1 MTGAIRPTHPNN
13 ISFVERIGMYPELAI
28 GYLGLLLFMIGDGV
42 EAGFLS
48 LMLTDM
54 RFGTAKVALVFTA
67 YGASAALGSWL
78 SGALSDIFGPKK
90 VMWAGLL
97 IWLGF
102 EIPVSSRRH
111 RACKL
116 QNHCRQLWP
125 ARLRLSLLCLRL
137 SLLGRRRHARA
148 LPRHRRRMVLVRAH
162 RRPSHARRAAR
173 QFCRAPHWRLQ
184 NPVGLR
190 RAWSP
195 SADSSPCLLVKE
207 KRGTLPL
214 STTGENPLA
223 VLFTGVSI
231 LWRHPKVA
239 LGGIVATITTTSEF
253 GFLVC
258 LPIFYVQ
265 KVGFTEGQW
274 LQIVSIIF
282 ATNVVANLFW
292 GWVGDKIG
300 WRRTITFVGACGCA
314 LTTMGLFYVPHI
326 FGPNFILVMLAGMAY
341 GIALAGFVPIAAI
354 MAVLAP
360 ESRGASMSIMN
371 LGSGL
376 SMFTGPAIVGIFQPM
391 FGISGV
397 IWIFALHVPDRR
409 RPELH
414 APHPRRPVTPIRNR
428 NQYPQ
433 LNHLLA
439 NSPPTPG
446 FPGLDSETRETTT
459 LNPSANPLTR

>member
-1 MTGAIRPTHPNN
+1 MTGSIEPGSQTKIPFA
-13 ISFVERIGMYPELAI
+13 ERLGMHPELAI

-48 LMLTDM
+48 LMLTDLH
-54 RFGTAKVALVFTA
+54 FSTAKVALVFTA
-67 YGASAALGSWL
+67 YGASAALASWL

-90 VMWAGLL
+90 VMWAGLV

-102 EIPVSSRRH
+102 EMPF
-111 RACKL
+111 
-116 QNHCRQLWP
+116 
-125 ARLRLSLLCLRL
+125 
-137 SLLGRRRHARA
+137 LLGGIAHANYETIVVSYGLRGFGYPFFAYGFLCWVAAVTPERYLGTAVGWFWSARTGGLPTLGA
-148 LPRHRRRMVLVRAH
+148 LLASFTFPLIGGYRTLWVSVVLV
-162 RRPSHARRAAR
+162 AAG
-173 QFCRAPHWRLQ
+173 
-184 NPVGLR
+184 GLI
-190 RAWSP
+190 AL
-195 SADSSPCLLVKE
+195 LLVKE
-207 KRGTLPL
+207 KRGSLPL
-214 STTGENPLA
+214 STTGENPLR

-231 LWRHPKVA
+231 VWRHPKVG

-265 KVGFTEGQW
+265 KVGFTQGQW

-292 GWVGDKIG
+292 GWVGDRIG

-314 LTTMGLFYVPHI
+314 VTTLGLFYIPHI
-326 FGPNFILVMLAGMAY
+326 FGANFMFVMLAGMAY

-376 SMFTGPAIVGIFQPM
+376 SMFTGPAIVGIFQPI

-397 IWIFALHVPDRR
+397 IWIFASMYVISAVLSYMLR
-409 RPELH
+409 
-414 APHPRRPVTPIRNR
+414 I
-428 NQYPQ
+428 
-433 LNHLLA
+433 
-439 NSPPTPG
+439 PG
-446 FPGLDSETRETTT
+446 VRSLR
-459 LNPSANPLTR
+459 

>member
-1 MTGAIRPTHPNN
+1 MTAAIHPFGQNK
-13 ISFVERIGMYPELAI
+13 ISFVERIGMHPELAI

-54 RFGTAKVALVFTA
+54 HFGTVKVALVFTA

-102 EIPVSSRRH
+102 EIPF
-111 RACKL
+111 
-116 QNHCRQLWP
+116 
-125 ARLRLSLLCLRL
+125 
-137 SLLGRRRHARA
+137 LLGGIAHANYKIIVVSYGLRGFGYPFFAYGFLCWVAAVTPERYLGTAVGWFWSARTGGLPTLGA
-148 LPRHRRRMVLVRAH
+148 LLASFAVPLIGGYKTLWVSVVLVAIG
-162 RRPSHARRAAR
+162 
-173 QFCRAPHWRLQ
+173 
-184 NPVGLR
+184 GLI
-190 RAWSP
+190 A
-195 SADSSPCLLVKE
+195 LLLIRE
-207 KRGTLPL
+207 KRGSLPL

-314 LTTMGLFYVPHI
+314 VTTLGLFYIPHI
-326 FGPNFILVMLAGMAY
+326 FGANFILVMLAGMAY

-376 SMFTGPAIVGIFQPM
+376 SMFTGPAIVGIFQPI

-397 IWIFALHVPDRR
+397 IWIFAFMYLISAVLSYMLR
-409 RPELH
+409 
-414 APHPRRPVTPIRNR
+414 I
-428 NQYPQ
+428 
-433 LNHLLA
+433 
-439 NSPPTPG
+439 PG
-446 FPGLDSETRETTT
+446 VRALR
-459 LNPSANPLTR
+459 

>member
-1 MTGAIRPTHPNN
+1 MTGSIESGSQARIP
-13 ISFVERIGMYPELAI
+13 FAERLGMHPELAI

-48 LMLTDM
+48 LMLTDLH
-54 RFGTAKVALVFTA
+54 FSTAKVALVFTA
-67 YGASAALGSWL
+67 YGASAAVASWL

-90 VMWAGLL
+90 VMWAGLV

-102 EIPVSSRRH
+102 EMPF
-111 RACKL
+111 
-116 QNHCRQLWP
+116 
-125 ARLRLSLLCLRL
+125 
-137 SLLGRRRHARA
+137 LLGGIAHANYETIVVSYGLRGFGYPFFAYGFLCWVAAVTPERYLGTAVGWFWSARTGGLPTLGA
-148 LPRHRRRMVLVRAH
+148 LLASFTFPLIGGYKTLWVSVVLV
-162 RRPSHARRAAR
+162 AAG
-173 QFCRAPHWRLQ
+173 
-184 NPVGLR
+184 GLI
-190 RAWSP
+190 AL
-195 SADSSPCLLVKE
+195 LLVKE
-207 KRGTLPL
+207 KRGSLPL
-214 STTGENPLA
+214 STTGENPLR

-231 LWRHPKVA
+231 VWRHPKVG

-265 KVGFTEGQW
+265 KVGFTQGQW

-282 ATNVVANLFW
+282 ATNVIANLWW
-292 GWVGDKIG
+292 GWVGDRIG

-314 LTTMGLFYVPHI
+314 VTTLGLFYIPHI
-326 FGPNFILVMLAGMAY
+326 FGANYLLVMLAGMAY

-376 SMFTGPAIVGIFQPM
+376 SMFTGPAIVGIFQPI

-397 IWIFALHVPDRR
+397 IWIFAAMYVLSAV
-409 RPELH
+409 LSYMLK
-414 APHPRRPVTPIRNR
+414 I
-428 NQYPQ
+428 
-433 LNHLLA
+433 
-439 NSPPTPG
+439 PG
-446 FPGLDSETRETTT
+446 VRSLR
-459 LNPSANPLTR
+459 